1 MSGLIKT
8 RSAGILRDEQPI
20 SASCPDQTSLHKA
33 GSSTWAPLGDPI
45 PQAPCTARAN
55 ASIDNAMCSSDQQ
68 PWHIQNT

>member
-33 GSSTWAPLGDPI
+33 GSSTWAPLGNPI
-45 PQAPCTARAN
+45 PQASCTDRAN
-55 ASIDNAMCSSDQQ
+55 ASIDNGMCSSDQQ
-68 PWHIQNT
+68 LWHIQYT

>member
-33 GSSTWAPLGDPI
+33 GSSTWAPLGSPI
-45 PQAPCTARAN
+45 PQAPCIARAN
-55 ASIDNAMCSSDQQ
+55 ASIDNAMCSSHQQ